1 MSDTSPDYERGKK
14 EGRVDA
20 LLEEHTAR
28 LNKING
34 SVERFSKSHDNLA
47 KSVSVGFE
55 KIASEIR
62 TMQEEA
68 RLREERVKVA
78 AQTLAA
84 ENERRRFAEAAQRTE
99 HEAKMAEPVRAWGIR
114 ANKATVLLG
123 CITVA
128 LTIVSIYL
136 ATR

>member
-1 MSDTSPDYERGKK
+1 MSDISSEYERGKK

-20 LLEEHTAR
+20 LLDEHTAR

-55 KIASEIR
+55 KVASEIR
-62 TMQEEA
+62 TLQEEA

-78 AQTLAA
+78 ATTLAA
-84 ENERRRFAEAAQRTE
+84 ENERRRFEEAAQRTE
-99 HEAKMAEPVRAWGIR
+99 HEAKMAEPVRAWDIR

-123 CITVA
+123 VLTV
-128 LTIVSIYL
+128 LMTVLSIYL
-136 ATR
+136 ASH

>member
-1 MSDTSPDYERGKK
+1 MADATADYERGKK

-55 KIASEIR
+55 KVASEIR

-68 RLREERVKVA
+68 RLREARVSVA
-78 AQTLAA
+78 AETLAK
-84 ENERRRFAEAAQRTE
+84 ETERRRIEEERLRVERAAELAVPASIWGVRSSKAA
-99 HEAKMAEPVRAWGIR
+99 VVFGL
-114 ANKATVLLG
+114 ATLVL
-123 CITVA
+123 TV
-128 LTIVSIYL
+128 VSLYL